1 MLEQRLHDGLWA
13 DNLAFPAKKFS
24 PKPTK
29 LASLSRGHKSAA
41 KTEKHQPPVEWLL
54 IYENPRV
61 SRLQY
66 AKTVVPY
73 SVLPAGLANSQTQT
87 HATLLARLADGGSAG
102 SSGAAWREFVDRY
115 GELVRAVCRR
125 HGLQVSDTDDVLQDV
140 LLSLSK
146 SMPGFTYD
154 PSIGRF
160 RSYLKTVVLHAIY
173 KKSRQKPPAI
183 NLGSMSGGS
192 TGLSPGLGGV
202 GGAAATVSDDPAE
215 DAQWEQEWRQHH
227 LRHAMRIIDAEF
239 SARDRTAFERY
250 AVMGEN
256 AESVAQDAGV
266 SIEALYQIKSRI
278 TKRLGQL
285 IEAQVMEEG

>member
-1 MLEQRLHDGLWA
+1 MQA
-13 DNLAFPAKKFS
+13 
-24 PKPTK
+24 
-29 LASLSRGHKSAA
+29 
-41 KTEKHQPPVEWLL
+41 
-54 IYENPRV
+54 
-61 SRLQY
+61 
-66 AKTVVPY
+66 
-73 SVLPAGLANSQTQT
+73 
-87 HATLLARLADGGSAG
+87 
-102 SSGAAWREFVDRY
+102 
-115 GELVRAVCRR
+115 
-125 HGLQVSDTDDVLQDV
+125 SDTDDVLQDV

-154 PSIGRF
+154 PSVGRF

-173 KKSRQKPPAI
+173 KKSRQKGPAV

-192 TGLSPGLGGV
+192 GGLAPGLGG
-202 GGAAATVSDDPAE
+202 TVSDDPAE

-239 SARDRTAFERY
+239 SARDRSAFERY

-256 AESVAQDAGV
+256 AETVAKDAGV

-285 IEAQVMEEG
+285 IEAQVVEEG

>member
-1 MLEQRLHDGLWA
+1 M
-13 DNLAFPAKKFS
+13 
-24 PKPTK
+24 
-29 LASLSRGHKSAA
+29 ASLSWGNKSAT
-41 KTEKHQPPVEWLL
+41 KTEKHPLPGESLL
-54 IYENPRV
+54 ICENLRV

-66 AKTVVPY
+66 AKAVVPY

-115 GELVRAVCRR
+115 GELIRAVCRR

-192 TGLSPGLGGV
+192 TGGV
-202 GGAAATVSDDPAE
+202 GEAGATMSDDPAE

-250 AVMGEN
+250 AIMGEN
-256 AESVAQDAGV
+256 AESVARDASV